1 MKAIVSLILCLPL
14 LLVACDSSDSE
25 TTTGGTTAGTT
36 AGTTTGAT
44 EAGTT
49 AGTTTGATEAGTT
62 AGTTGATEAG
72 TTAGTTGAT
81 EAGTTAGTTGATE
94 AGTTAGTTGATEA
107 GTTAGTTGGTTT
119 PQTRTEM
126 ILAMTGNPD
135 NNTPYMQNCS
145 SCHGADAMGGTG
157 SNLLQEIVNETNFVN
172 TILMGRGREMPP
184 YDYLADQ
191 EIADIVAYVK
201 SLAN

>member
-49 AGTTTGATEAGTT
+49 AGT
-62 AGTTGATEAG
+62 
-72 TTAGTTGAT
+72 
-81 EAGTTAGTTGATE
+81 TTGATE